1 MKKPDDDVMYQVNV
15 FSDAADDAFAAVVH
29 ICRIVNGIVSVF
41 VVFGKSRVALGIKNL
56 LKLEIQSV
64 PLGNFRVGLVAG
76 RVYFDELITQIILKT
91 DWIAPRTQ
99 EVSVIRVEFIKYNEN
114 LLKLEI

>member
-1 MKKPDDDVMYQVNV
+1 MKNPDDDVMYQVNV
-15 FSDAADDAFAAVVH
+15 FADATDDAFGAVVH

-41 VVFGKSRVALGIKNL
+41 LVFGKSRVALGIKNL

-64 PLGNFRVGLVAG
+64 PLGNSRVGLVAG

-91 DWIAPRTQ
+91 DWIGPERKK
-99 EVSVIRVEFIKYNEN
+99 SV
-114 LLKLEI
+114 